1 MNAITRPEPFE
12 YFEYFETYISR
23 FKPTDFWAEFDGQ
36 PDQLRT
42 LLGNLPAGEE
52 AKLHQ
57 PYTWTLKQVVGHL
70 IDTERIF
77 GTRLLRIGVGDPTPN
92 PDFEQNSFVAGL
104 DYGQVSMNDL
114 IDEFD
119 MLRKSS
125 AMMLRRFGNDQL
137 SRSGT
142 ASGRQL
148 SARAIPFVL
157 GGHFNHHYHIIK
169 KRLLQLRGEAKQ

>member
-1 MNAITRPEPFE
+1 MNEITRPEPSE
-12 YFEYFETYISR
+12 YLEYFETYISK
-23 FKPTDFWAEFDGQ
+23 FTPADFWAEFDGQ

-52 AKLHQ
+52 LKLHE

-70 IDTERIF
+70 IDAERIF

-104 DYGQVSMNDL
+104 DYGPVLMNDL

-119 MLRKSS
+119 VLRKSN
-125 AMMLRRFGNDQL
+125 AMMLRRFGDDQL
-137 SRSGT
+137 IRSGIV
-142 ASGRQL
+142 SGRPL

-157 GGHFNHHYHIIK
+157 GGHFNYHYQIME
-169 KRLLQLRGEAKQ
+169 KRLS